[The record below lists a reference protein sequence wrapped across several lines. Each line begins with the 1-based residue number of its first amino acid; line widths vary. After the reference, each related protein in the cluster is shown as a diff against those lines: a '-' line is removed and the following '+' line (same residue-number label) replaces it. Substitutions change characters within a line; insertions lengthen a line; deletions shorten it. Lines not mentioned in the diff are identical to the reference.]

1 MLILIYVLSWLTI
14 EYHGIHPIILIGL
27 FVILSVF
34 YFVLWVIFIYYASVK
49 YPSDQKT
56 RLNDTLMICFLG
68 IIGMWIW
75 LPDKKELERLAERN
89 TTHNNA

>member
-1 MLILIYVLSWLTI
+1 
-14 EYHGIHPIILIGL
+14 
-27 FVILSVF
+27 
-34 YFVLWVIFIYYASVK
+34 
-49 YPSDQKT
+49 
-56 RLNDTLMICFLG
+56 MICFLG